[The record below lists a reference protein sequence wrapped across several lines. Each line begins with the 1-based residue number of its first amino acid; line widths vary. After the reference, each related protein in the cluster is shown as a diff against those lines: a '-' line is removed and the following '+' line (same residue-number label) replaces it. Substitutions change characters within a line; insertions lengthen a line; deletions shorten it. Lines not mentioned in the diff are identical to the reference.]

1 MPSATSIHKNGI
13 EICISDNRQEGGWM
27 HETDVDMFNPGP
39 HSPRECA
46 HVLICCL
53 VAKSCL
59 TLFHPHGL

>member
-1 MPSATSIHKNGI
+1 
-13 EICISDNRQEGGWM
+13 M
-27 HETDVDMFNPGP
+27 HETDVDMFNPRP

-59 TLFHPHGL
+59 TLFQPQGL